1 MRVGQSLETFTRV
14 FMGLLGS
21 DVLET
26 VDTVSGVTN
35 LHIKGEFSSGDIEF
49 AAQQICPEM
58 SDYLD
63 VPAEWKAGMLGV
75 MQILVLVAV
84 SDILELSGHA
94 NVK

>member
-1 MRVGQSLETFTRV
+1 
-14 FMGLLGS
+14 
-21 DVLET
+21 
-26 VDTVSGVTN
+26 
-35 LHIKGEFSSGDIEF
+35 
-49 AAQQICPEM
+49 M

-94 NVK
+94 NSE